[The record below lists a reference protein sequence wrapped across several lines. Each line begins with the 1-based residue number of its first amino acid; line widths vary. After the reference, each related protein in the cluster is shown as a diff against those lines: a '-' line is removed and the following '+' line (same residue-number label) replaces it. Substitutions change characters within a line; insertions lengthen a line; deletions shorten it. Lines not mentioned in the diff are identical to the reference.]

1 MAVHHPIAVT
11 PIGAGYL
18 MHRATLVYIG
28 RIMEDYGRPALF
40 FALVLFKLSDT
51 FGDDQS
57 RPPKLIVVSFDGF
70 RPDYVKPDVTPH
82 LYNLATSGVVGKG
95 IKSGFGTKTF
105 PNHWSIATGLYEE
118 THGIVHNHV
127 SALLGLQAG

>member
-1 MAVHHPIAVT
+1 
-11 PIGAGYL
+11 
-18 MHRATLVYIG
+18 
-28 RIMEDYGRPALF
+28 MEEYGRPATALF
-40 FALVLFKLSDT
+40 FALVSLVLFKLSDN
-51 FGDDQS
+51 FGDDKS

-95 IKSGFGTKTF
+95 IKSVFGTKTF

-118 THGIVHNHV
+118 SHGIVHNHV
-127 SALLGLQAG
+127 SEVALLKYSTWITSCRCP